1 MFRKK
6 IKNDLNIIIER
17 WVDPSGNAW
26 RLGIEVKT
34 LGDRPEPVA
43 LLITPVESGYA
54 LSQSTI
60 RAIPFA
66 GFVRN
71 DKSPPYKYISVGAII
86 RQKAAM
92 EAMEAMSQT
101 PPRRE
106 NRRYTDYELERVA
119 MIYRDAYECHIPVQ
133 RAVADGLE
141 IPLSTAIKQIIA
153 ARKRGLIPPRTR
165 TKE

>member
-17 WVDPSGNAW
+17 WIDPSGNPW
-26 RLGIEVKT
+26 RLAIEVKT
-34 LGDRPEPVA
+34 IGDRPEPVA

-60 RAIPFA
+60 REIPFA
-66 GFVRN
+66 GFVRT
-71 DKSPPYKYISVGAII
+71 DKSFHYESPIAIL
-86 RQKAAM
+86 RRAR
-92 EAMEAMSQT
+92 AMSPT

-106 NRRYTDYELERVA
+106 GRRYTDYELERVA
-119 MIYRDAYECHIPVQ
+119 MIYQDAYECHIPVQ
-133 RAVADGLE
+133 RAVADALE